1 MEPPTEVQRLAEELK
16 GFLID
21 HMLRSARVF
30 TGAWI
35 IEVREASIVEPE
47 YPDLVTEIKEFDL

>member
-1 MEPPTEVQRLAEELK
+1 MPPTEVERLAEKLK
-16 GFLID
+16 DFLTE
-21 HMLRSARVF
+21 HMLRSARIF

-35 IEVREASIVEPE
+35 IEVRESSIFDPG